1 MRNRV
6 CSNFLILINTLT
18 FGECG
23 CYDWQPQTKDKQ
35 AREADQWDAV
45 SWHHQAFCTLTS
57 SRPISLLHL
66 PRVVFA
72 DTVTPAVLNQALLIS
87 PNVVSNFLQKPS
99 ADFFTHEM
107 CSSQEFYWKL
117 FLQQTRPNRGFLSFS
132 DEMRAIC
139 PRWRAR
145 QTPRKANRG
154 WREAI
159 WSEYRR
165 HAVCETSEASAQFN
179 DQGSHFLGKSA
190 EILTKQLHKS
200 ILTQATESAFHHS
213 IKMSINK
220 SRIFYQILERVE
232 NWQRWSPRFDKCS
245 KERLTKPSN
254 RFSQVRKEKN
264 YSDHNKQIIKNNDD
278 SAKILMVKLKHLT
291 RWWLAFHEE
300 QIVLTTAIIL
310 FLLFSKHELIP
321 NNAKHI
327 GEKIRHKLPLTKHVA
342 AYEAC
347 SHEIK
352 FYALE
357 RDIQLNVN
365 TKNYGSTS
373 HLYVVKY

>member
-117 FLQQTRPNRGFLSFS
+117 FLQQTRPNRGFLSFF
-132 DEMRAIC
+132 
-139 PRWRAR
+139 RWNACNLP
-145 QTPRKANRG
+145 T
-154 WREAI
+154 
-159 WSEYRR
+159 
-165 HAVCETSEASAQFN
+165 
-179 DQGSHFLGKSA
+179 L
-190 EILTKQLHKS
+190 
-200 ILTQATESAFHHS
+200 ESAT
-213 IKMSINK
+213 NTTK
-220 SRIFYQILERVE
+220 SKSGLER
-232 NWQRWSPRFDKCS
+232 S
-245 KERLTKPSN
+245 
-254 RFSQVRKEKN
+254 
-264 YSDHNKQIIKNNDD
+264 Y
-278 SAKILMVKLKHLT
+278 M
-291 RWWLAFHEE
+291 
-300 QIVLTTAIIL
+300 
-310 FLLFSKHELIP
+310 
-321 NNAKHI
+321 
-327 GEKIRHKLPLTKHVA
+327 IRVPQ
-342 AYEAC
+342 AC
-347 SHEIK
+347 SLWD
-352 FYALE
+352 FWSLGA
-357 RDIQLNVN
+357 V
-365 TKNYGSTS
+365 
-373 HLYVVKY
+373 